1 MCDEA
6 LAALYARRPLRLRTH
21 TLTYTHQDVQQALTA
36 NDLGPLNAIPW
47 AVMLG
52 NTLGWVSYGLL
63 RHNWF
68 IFFANAP
75 GFVLSIY
82 FNATAVKLLHY
93 AAATTTSPASSGRL
107 VGGGS
112 SAPTAP
118 LTRSADAAVPGS
130 VVVVVKAPMSEPT
143 EGSTDSPLPAAE
155 PPLASMVVM
164 PVVAPTTNSSLPLP
178 PRNIY
183 QQRLQTQERLVL
195 AMVLVW
201 MAVLTA
207 VIAVQSWDDDTRQLV
222 TGLTVNANLVFFYGA
237 PLSTIRHVWRTRSSA
252 SLHGPTVVRNTLNGV
267 FWMI

>member
-1 MCDEA
+1 M
-6 LAALYARRPLRLRTH
+6 
-21 TLTYTHQDVQQALTA
+21 QQALTA
-36 NDLGPLNAIPW
+36 NDLGPLNAVPW

-93 AAATTTSPASSGRL
+93 AAATTSPASGLL
-107 VGGGS
+107 VVAGS
-112 SAPTAP
+112 SATTAP
-118 LTRSADAAVPGS
+118 LTLAADAAVPGS
-130 VVVVVKAPMSEPT
+130 VVVVKAPMSEPT
-143 EGSTDSPLPAAE
+143 QGSADSPLPATE
-155 PPLASMVVM
+155 PPLASMVAV
-164 PVVAPTTNSSLPLP
+164 PVVAPTTPSSLPPPP

-195 AMVLVW
+195 AMVLIW

-207 VIAVQSWDDDTRQLV
+207 VIAVTSWDDDTRQLV

-237 PLSTIRHVWRTRSSA
+237 PLSTIQHVWRTRSSA